1 MVILYLHRHLSC
13 GNYMY
18 CIYVYLPFFIH
29 PENGGIPKMRVDKFE
44 LHLLMSGA
52 DASNFRAAVYDHP
65 NKP

>member
-1 MVILYLHRHLSC
+1 
-13 GNYMY
+13 MY

-65 NKP
+65 NTP